1 MKFALVAAVAA
12 VQLSAFADISYTIKN
27 YVPDGL
33 IIQYDAIDN
42 EGTGVHNGEAAV
54 WKNLGSLGSLY
65 DCTLSANGS
74 WSEDGKALS
83 CSGAGYAAEA
93 SNGRGP
99 LYSTIEGAFIRV
111 SDGTMVNAY
120 STYAKNER
128 VLAFSGSTACF
139 LSGDNAPAVTGV
151 AANEYQ
157 QLAATYAGNMV
168 AAVYKGGTKIDSPTV
183 VKLNSVYATNNGL
196 TLGSRRSSGL
206 ETRWT
211 GKIHTVRFY
220 ERVLTDDELLF
231 NANIDKIRFEGAD
244 PATLVWPDGV
254 RYSPEKGI
262 ETRIKVTYDST
273 YGSVSAN
280 GEPLPS
286 GSEVWLAV
294 GDAQASLTLTA
305 TGLGSGSFVSW
316 RRADGLAYSS
326 DAILQ
331 VPQSAPLSL
340 VAFFVDAGTFNAG
353 SYVRSGLIVQY
364 DAIDNEGT
372 GTHNPEAT
380 VWKNLGLHGPQL
392 DCTLSERGSWSA
404 DGKSFVCAGG
414 GYAAAASAV
423 APAYHTVETCFNRNS
438 SGTAIMMN
446 ATKSLNRY
454 IAFSDSTLGFSWIN
468 NNTENLSTPNVAAK
482 VDQQYA
488 ATYEGDSV
496 VNIFK
501 KGSRLADE
509 DLKMTKFTNLFSC
522 DYLTIGSRQTAANE
536 HPWVGKIHTIRL
548 YDRALT
554 DDELLFNANID
565 RLRYEGVDLT
575 TLTWPTNCRYE
586 NGQLEFFVKLAVNVT
601 GVGTVE
607 VTGGP
612 AAEGAWMAAGSE
624 IRLTPKP
631 GTGKMFGGFV
641 NRPYTSKMDG
651 NDLVITVVNPFTDW
665 QVGALFHDKWTYP
678 LPKEG
683 LVIDLDATRPDLMT
697 MDDEGYVSAWRSV
710 VGGVT
715 FTNSAVDLPFY
726 DASAAGGRG
735 VVWFNCAKDKA
746 TKVANWLTADARTST
761 RTVIMVFNMY
771 KFKTANGYTMW
782 GGDSSFPCGDGVYLP
797 YANTQKGFYYNG
809 ILQGAVSYLNA
820 YPHEVSMST
829 GKQLDL
835 VTTDNKDLFFEV
847 EATDSYFASFCR
859 DRPLYF
865 GMKSAAYDR
874 IVQMKEFI
882 VYDRKLTKDE
892 HDFINRTL
900 REKWGTPYSDAS
912 DSTYPA
918 DLKNRVKVWT
928 NAAGDDDWGDDANWL
943 GGAPASNEVSVIE
956 GANVKVKTKATFT
969 GDAKF
974 LEGASLDIAGG
985 TVRLMEGT
993 TTDLPATTTIGTGSS
1008 FYGGGAVRLGGD
1020 IETGDL
1026 TACWTTFDLNGCDLT
1041 VRSLVGGVVT
1051 NSAAEE
1057 SVLTVKT
1064 EEGAPSELNA
1074 SVLGNIAVVRGGDAG
1089 LELKVDGSLRNSR
1102 TVLGDGVTKLNDED
1116 TLPLLDGCVMHL
1128 DASDLSTLKTNA
1140 EGRVLEWL
1148 SKHDG
1153 MTCFRTN
1160 EAHAA
1165 DSTLLPVYDPTG
1177 LNGLGAVRFGYADDG
1192 ATQTATFLKGDRKLR
1207 IMTFFFVLRQKD
1219 YKKYATPLASMTE
1232 SNVLFSDNGWAHNA
1246 YSWKI
1251 IGTDTWING
1260 ERIYDAFVSPVYT
1273 NETAAANAVNY
1284 TNLGGVPGLMR
1295 YYEAPKF
1302 GATELLAARRKTAY
1316 IFPDDKGNGTYP
1328 SLGAMRRN
1336 NSTYLSRF
1344 FPGWI
1349 SEVILYDR
1357 ILDNEEFRRV
1367 QRYLQRKWNV
1377 IPLADP
1383 PCGASVLA
1391 ADADL
1396 TLESGAT
1403 LDLGVGGETQT
1414 VAQVTVTGPA
1424 TVTNGVLRA
1433 DAYVFGYGADG
1444 VLPALTVTSPLDLAD
1459 ATLAFEGP
1467 ARKLEAGKFI
1477 LAPGGLL
1484 GDFSSVDWGEAT
1496 PSTVTT
1502 RGRFVRIG
1510 ELGLLLF
1517 VQ

>member
-12 VQLSAFADISYTIKN
+12 SCLSAVADTEFNAKSY
-27 YVPDGL
+27 VQDGL

-42 EGTGVHNGEAAV
+42 EGTGTHNPNATA
-54 WKNLGSLGSLY
+54 WKNLGIRGSAY
-65 DCTLSANGS
+65 DCQLKAGGS
-74 WSEDGKALS
+74 WSADGKSFS
-83 CSGAGYAAEA
+83 CDGINCAAQAYGRRMPDYHTIEA
-93 SNGRGP
+93 SFYHISGKHLLTSG
-99 LYSTIEGAFIRV
+99 YSKRV
-111 SDGTMVNAY
+111 RY
-120 STYAKNER
+120 
-128 VLAFSGSTACF
+128 LCFSGTTLYADGSYTERPAAKVEANVNQQFALTYQGEVVSTW
-139 LSGDNAPAVTGV
+139 
-151 AANEYQ
+151 
-157 QLAATYAGNMV
+157 
-168 AAVYKGGTKIDSPTV
+168 YKYGLPLTAEQRTTQKSNISSDE
-183 VKLNSVYATNNGL
+183 GL
-196 TLGSRRSSGL
+196 TLGSWKSGG
-206 ETRWT
+206 ENPWQ
-211 GKIHTVRFY
+211 GFIHALRTY
-220 ERVLTDDELLF
+220 SRVLTDDELLF
-231 NANIDKIRFEGAD
+231 NANVDRIRYEDAD
-244 PATLVWPDGV
+244 PA
-254 RYSPEKGI
+254 S
-262 ETRIKVTYDST
+262 
-273 YGSVSAN
+273 
-280 GEPLPS
+280 
-286 GSEVWLAV
+286 
-294 GDAQASLTLTA
+294 Q
-305 TGLGSGSFVSW
+305 
-316 RRADGLAYSS
+316 
-326 DAILQ
+326 
-331 VPQSAPLSL
+331 
-340 VAFFVDAGTFNAG
+340 
-353 SYVRSGLIVQY
+353 
-364 DAIDNEGT
+364 
-372 GTHNPEAT
+372 
-380 VWKNLGLHGPQL
+380 
-392 DCTLSERGSWSA
+392 
-404 DGKSFVCAGG
+404 
-414 GYAAAASAV
+414 
-423 APAYHTVETCFNRNS
+423 
-438 SGTAIMMN
+438 
-446 ATKSLNRY
+446 
-454 IAFSDSTLGFSWIN
+454 
-468 NNTENLSTPNVAAK
+468 
-482 VDQQYA
+482 
-488 ATYEGDSV
+488 
-496 VNIFK
+496 
-501 KGSRLADE
+501 
-509 DLKMTKFTNLFSC
+509 
-522 DYLTIGSRQTAANE
+522 
-536 HPWVGKIHTIRL
+536 
-548 YDRALT
+548 
-554 DDELLFNANID
+554 
-565 RLRYEGVDLT
+565 
-575 TLTWPTNCRYE
+575 TWPAGCRYE

-601 GVGTVE
+601 GDGTVE

-612 AAEGAWMAAGSE
+612 AAEGTWMAAGSE
-624 IRLTPKP
+624 IRLTPKT
-631 GTGKMFGGFV
+631 GAGKMFGGFG
-641 NRPYTSKMDG
+641 NRPYTSRVDG
-651 NDLVITVVNPFTDW
+651 DDLVITVVNPFTDW
-665 QVGALFHDKWTYP
+665 QVEAYFDGKWVYP
-678 LPKEG
+678 FPKEG

-715 FTNSAVDLPFY
+715 FTNSAAADLPFY

-735 VVWFNCAKDKA
+735 VVWFNGAKDKA
-746 TKVANWLTADARTST
+746 TEVANWLTANARTTT

-771 KFKTANGYTMW
+771 KYTTGNGLTLW
-782 GGDSSFPCGDGVYLP
+782 GGDTCFPCGGGVSLP
-797 YANTQKGFYYNG
+797 YANDRKGFYYSAASILNG
-809 ILQGAVSYLNA
+809 ANHYLNGVQQ
-820 YPHEVSMST
+820 P
-829 GKQLDL
+829 
-835 VTTDNKDLFFEV
+835 VTTVTSDQFKIMGVNSNDKNLFVEI
-847 EATDSYFASFCR
+847 EATDAYFEDSCT
-859 DRPLYF
+859 DRALYF
-865 GMKSAAYDR
+865 GSKSKAKTR
-874 IVQMKEFI
+874 IVQLKEFI

-900 REKWGTPYSDAS
+900 REKWGSPDGGGSNDNVYIP
-912 DSTYPA
+912 DS
-918 DLKNRVKVWT
+918 LKNRVKVWT
-928 NAAGDDDWGDDANWL
+928 NASGDGDWGNAANWL
-943 GGAPASNEVSVIE
+943 GGIPASNEVTVVE
-956 GANVKVKTKATFT
+956 GEEVKVKTRATFT
-969 GDAKF
+969 GDLKF

-993 TTDLPATTTIGTGSS
+993 TTDLPAATTIGTGSS

-1089 LELKVDGSLRNSR
+1089 SELKVDGSLRNSR

-1128 DASDLSTLKTNA
+1128 DASDLSTLTTNA

-1403 LDLGVGGETQT
+1403 LDLGLGGETQA
-1414 VAQVTVTGPA
+1414 VAKVTVTGPA

-1484 GDFSSVDWGEAT
+1484 GNFSSVDWGEAT
-1496 PSTVTT
+1496 PSTVTK

-1517 VQ
+1517 VK